1 MDFELEYATE
11 ESVAQLSKAR
21 GEPEWLL
28 KDRLRA
34 LESFR
39 TLPVESSPL
48 FVRHTDIR
56 GVDVGDTTPLQP
68 EPVAPEPV
76 YDGGGV
82 AASAVIEEGLVED
95 LNITSKLKGKDFY
108 FNEASGLMGPRPEL
122 ARVLLTRPGALP
134 QNDKFGMMSRA
145 LFNTAFVIYIP
156 SGVEITLPIRL
167 RWRFSRE
174 GSSLMTRTIIHLE
187 KGSRA
192 SIIEEFESAQ
202 GGERQALFGNATE
215 VHLEDGAGLRYAAIE
230 RFEDHVVSFLTR
242 QAVLERDGTL
252 TQALGSFGGL
262 LCKSRAD
269 TILAGQG
276 SSIKQVEV
284 VYGSGSER
292 FDNTNFVVHSGRNTV
307 SDLLSKAVMQ
317 ERSRSA
323 LKGIITI
330 GEEAVD
336 SDSYL
341 GQYSMLLSKKAKS
354 TAIPSLEIM
363 TNEVQRA
370 KHSAS
375 VAQVDDEQ
383 VFYLMS
389 RGVPR
394 EESRKMLV
402 EGFLAPIVDQVDL
415 LEARERLWDLID
427 HKWVG

>member
-1 MDFELEYATE
+1 MDFQLEYATE
-11 ESVAQLSKAR
+11 DKVAELSKAR

-28 KDRLRA
+28 KDRLSS
-34 LESFR
+34 LEAFKN
-39 TLPVESSPL
+39 LPVESSPL

-56 GVDVGDTTPLQP
+56 GVDISSAKPLDV
-68 EPVAPEPV
+68 EPTAVEPV
-76 YDGGGV
+76 YDGGDV
-82 AASAVIEEGLVED
+82 AAAAIIEAGRVD
-95 LNITSKLKGKDFY
+95 KVTITSKLRGKDFY
-108 FNEASGLMGPRPEL
+108 FGEAFELMKKRPEL
-122 ARVLLTRPGALP
+122 ARSLLARPGSLP

-145 LFNTAFVIYIP
+145 LFNTAFIIHIP
-156 SGVEITLPIRL
+156 ERVEITLPLRL
-167 RWRFSRE
+167 RWMFSEE
-174 GSSLMTRTIIHLE
+174 GQSLLTRTIIHLG

-192 SIIEEFESAQ
+192 SIIEEFESPSA
-202 GGERQALFGNATE
+202 GEKQALFGNATE
-215 VHLEDGAGLRYAAIE
+215 VHVEDGAGLRYAAIE

-242 QAVLERDGTL
+242 QAVLNRDGSL
-252 TQALGSFGGL
+252 HQALGSFGGS

-269 TILAGQG
+269 TILAGQAA
-276 SSIKQVEV
+276 SIKQVEV

-292 FDNTNFVVHSGRNTV
+292 FDNTNFVTHSGRNSV

-330 GEEAVD
+330 REEAVD

-375 VAQVDDEQ
+375 VAQVDEEQ

-394 EESRKMLV
+394 EVARKMLV
-402 EGFLAPIVDQVDL
+402 EGFLAPIVEQVDL
-415 LEARERLWDLID
+415 PEARDRLWELVH